1 MLEKQ
6 FEAKYIPNR
15 ALSPDE
21 LLGLLE
27 NLHLYL
33 SQVEA
38 NTKNIS
44 RRQRVFHR
52 LGLSLNQIAIYN
64 RTVQGIEHNPITI
77 VKDDQISESEIVCL
91 SDPEGDGGLM
101 ILQPGSWGDKIVNF
115 QLHDSFITD
124 SFADFYQL
132 GPNGLAGIVA
142 SDIIAIVYLNRLLD
156 KLGRP
161 RIVTSNVTQ
170 ADNRGWFTLVEP
182 GQATIGYW
190 FKLHKIFWAAKPG
203 QTKEQVQLRH
213 PA

>member
-1 MLEKQ
+1 MVEKQ

-21 LLGLLE
+21 LLGLLG

-77 VKDDQISESEIVCL
+77 VKDDQV
-91 SDPEGDGGLM
+91 
-101 ILQPGSWGDKIVNF
+101 
-115 QLHDSFITD
+115 
-124 SFADFYQL
+124 
-132 GPNGLAGIVA
+132 